1 MTLEKSEASGQ
12 DQIAQGL
19 GVDGAKHTP
28 MMQQYMRIKVNYPR
42 TLLLYRMGDFYEL
55 FHEDAEKASRLLNI
69 TLTKR
74 GASNGQPIKMAGVPY
89 HSIDQYLARLVKL
102 GESVAICEQIGDPA
116 LSKGPVERKV
126 VRVITPGTLTEASL
140 LPDREDRAL
149 LAIFPLSTKSASPI
163 TPKQISETPVG
174 LAWIILASG
183 AAWLSECRLG
193 DLSAQLERLSPAE
206 CVLPE
211 GLSLPIAQALEAS
224 LGNLPLGY
232 CANWQFDVQRG
243 LRQLCSLLAVND
255 LSGFDAADQSL
266 SLGAFNGLLA
276 HIERTQGLSL
286 KQGATANE
294 GSTASQ
300 GAAASSD
307 NTRESKT
314 KLITELR
321 VYRDSD
327 YVLLDAPAQRNL
339 EIVQTLRAEA
349 APTLLSLLDH
359 CSTAAGGRALRFCL
373 QHPLRNQVAVAK
385 RHSVIAYLLR
395 TTIDKQALT
404 HFIAEALNG
413 TTDAQRVAT
422 RIMLGSARPRELS
435 ALQDLSIRIDLLQR
449 QLLMIAGD
457 APELMQEIIHEIKV
471 PAAVIT
477 LLSTRLNAE
486 PAANVRD
493 GGVIASGFD
502 SDLDE
507 LRNIDTSCGEFLMR
521 MEAAE
526 REKTGINNLKVGF
539 NNVQGFFIEVSQGQ
553 LDKVPPEYRRR
564 QTLKNAE
571 RFITAELK
579 TFEDKA
585 LSAKDRALA
594 REKFLYE
601 GLLADLSIHVTAIQT
616 LARALAQLDVLN
628 TLAIKAQQHG
638 WVRPQ
643 FQANIGIEIR
653 AGSHPVVS
661 AQVDRFIA
669 NDTVLDA
676 RRSLA
681 MITGPNMGGKS
692 TFMRQTA
699 LIVLLAYA
707 GSYVPAKSCLLG
719 PIDRIFTRIGAAD
732 DLAGGRSTFM
742 VEMTEAAA
750 ILNTATEQ
758 SLVLMDEIGRGTST
772 FDGLSLA
779 HAIAQRLSTGNRCLT
794 LFATHYFELTQL
806 ATRIETIFNQHLA
819 AAQSNQGI
827 VFLHE
832 VRDGPANQSY
842 GLEVAKLAGLPASV
856 IKQARSLLQQLEQR
870 SRADQASDQFDLFDS
885 HDEPY
890 VAAIDPAFTSATD
903 KNTVELLEQ
912 LQAINPDELSPKQA
926 LEALYLLK
934 NIAQH

>member
-1 MTLEKSEASGQ
+1 MSTEKDNKSLGSGEQ
-12 DQIAQGL
+12 RDTPR
-19 GVDGAKHTP
+19 HTP
-28 MMQQYMRIKVNYPR
+28 MMQQYMRIKADYPQ

-74 GASNGQPIKMAGVPY
+74 GASNGEPIKMAGVPY

-116 LSKGPVERKV
+116 LAKGPVERQV
-126 VRVITPGTLTEASL
+126 VRIVTPGTLTEASL

-149 LAIFPLSTKSASPI
+149 LAIVAFTSSTGNSSINKSLNDTPL
-163 TPKQISETPVG
+163 G
-174 LAWIILASG
+174 LAWIVLASG

-211 GLSLPIAQALEAS
+211 GLSLSIANALDAALGSLPI
-224 LGNLPLGY
+224 GY
-232 CANWQFDVQRG
+232 CASWQFDAQRG

-255 LSGFDAADQSL
+255 LSGFDAADQGL
-266 SLGAFNGLLA
+266 SLAAFNGLLA
-276 HIERTQGLSL
+276 HIERTQGLSIN
-286 KQGATANE
+286 KN
-294 GSTASQ
+294 ASVD
-300 GAAASSD
+300 SD
-307 NTRESKT
+307 KT
-314 KLITELR
+314 NDSRSKLITQLR

-339 EIVQTLRAEA
+339 EIVQTLRGES
-349 APTLLSLLDH
+349 APTLLSLLDK

-373 QHPLRNQVAVAK
+373 QHPLRNQASVAR
-385 RHSVIAYLLR
+385 RHSVIAFLLS
-395 TTIDKQALT
+395 TTIDRQPLT
-404 HFIAEALNG
+404 DFIAAALNG

-449 QLLMIAGD
+449 QLLAMTND
-457 APELMQEIIHEIKV
+457 APELMQEIIQDIQV
-471 PAAVIT
+471 PAAVIS
-477 LLSTRLNAE
+477 LLSTRLTAE

-521 MEAAE
+521 MEAEE
-526 REKTGINNLKVGF
+526 REKTGIHNLKVGF

-601 GLLADLSIHVTAIQT
+601 GLLADLTSHVTAIQA

-628 TLAIKAQQHG
+628 TLAIKAKQHG

-643 FQANIGIEIR
+643 FQSTIGIEIR

-669 NDTVLDA
+669 NDTVLDS

-750 ILNTATEQ
+750 ILNTATAE

-794 LFATHYFELTQL
+794 LFATHYFELTRL
-806 ATRIETIFNQHLA
+806 AARIDTVFNQHLA
-819 AAQSNQGI
+819 AAQSTQGI

-856 IKQARSLLQQLEQR
+856 IKQARNLLQQLEQR
-870 SRADQASDQFDLFDS
+870 SRADQSSDQFDLFDS
-885 HDEPY
+885 ADETF
-890 VAAIDPAFTSATD
+890 ITATD
-903 KNTVELLEQ
+903 PIAAQLDDQNATALIEQ
-912 LQAINPDELSPKQA
+912 LQAINPDDLSPKQA

-934 NIAQH
+934 NLVAH

>member
-1 MTLEKSEASGQ
+1 MTTEKNTQS
-12 DQIAQGL
+12 IGL
-19 GVDGAKHTP
+19 DSSKHTP
-28 MMQQYMRIKVNYPR
+28 MMQQYMRIKADYPQ

-74 GASNGQPIKMAGVPY
+74 GASNGEPIKMAGVPY

-116 LSKGPVERKV
+116 SSKGPVERQV
-126 VRVITPGTLTEASL
+126 VRIVTPGTLTEASL

-149 LAIFPLSTKSASPI
+149 LAIFPVASSGSINKPLAD
-163 TPKQISETPVG
+163 TPVG
-174 LAWIILASG
+174 LAWIVLASG

-193 DLSAQLERLSPAE
+193 DLTAQLERLSPAE

-211 GLSLPIAQALEAS
+211 GLSLPIAKFLDS
-224 LGNLPLGY
+224 VLGHVPLGY
-232 CANWQFDVQRG
+232 CASWQFDAQRG

-255 LSGFDAADQSL
+255 LSGFDAADQGQ

-276 HIERTQGLSL
+276 HIERTQGLTVNKGETL
-286 KQGATANE
+286 NPNNATKSN
-294 GSTASQ
+294 S
-300 GAAASSD
+300 
-307 NTRESKT
+307 
-314 KLITELR
+314 KLITQLR

-327 YVLLDAPAQRNL
+327 YVLLDGPAQRNL
-339 EIVQTLRAEA
+339 EIVQTLRGEA
-349 APTLLSLLDH
+349 APTLLSLLDN

-373 QHPLRNQVAVAK
+373 QHPLRNQALVAK
-385 RHSVIAYLLR
+385 RHSVISFLLS
-395 TTIDKQALT
+395 TTIQRQPLT
-404 HFIAEALNG
+404 DFIAQALNG

-422 RIMLGSARPRELS
+422 RIMLGSARPRELA
-435 ALQDLSIRIDLLQR
+435 ALQDLSIRIDLLHR
-449 QLLMIAGD
+449 QLLVIAEG
-457 APELMQEIIHEIKV
+457 APELMREIIQDIQV
-471 PAAVIT
+471 PAALIL
-477 LLSTRLNAE
+477 LLSTRLSAE

-502 SDLDE
+502 NDLDE

-526 REKTGINNLKVGF
+526 REKTGIPNLKVGF

-564 QTLKNAE
+564 QTLKSAE

-594 REKFLYE
+594 REKYLYE
-601 GLLADLSIHVTAIQT
+601 LLLADLTIHVTAIQT

-628 TLAIKAQQHG
+628 TLAIKARQHG

-643 FQANIGIEIR
+643 FQSAIGIEIR

-669 NDTVLDA
+669 NDTVLDG

-750 ILNTATEQ
+750 ILNTATAQ

-806 ATRIETIFNQHLA
+806 ATRIETVFNQHLA
-819 AAQSNQGI
+819 AAQSAQGI

-842 GLEVAKLAGLPASV
+842 GLEVAKLAGLPTSV

-870 SRADQASDQFDLFDS
+870 SRTDQASDQFDLFDANDDVHINADDATS
-885 HDEPY
+885 
-890 VAAIDPAFTSATD
+890 VQAADQ
-903 KNTVELLEQ
+903 NTAALIEQ

-934 NIAQH
+934 NLLPR

>member
-1 MTLEKSEASGQ
+1 
-12 DQIAQGL
+12 
-19 GVDGAKHTP
+19 
-28 MMQQYMRIKVNYPR
+28 MMQQYLRIKADHPN

-74 GASNGQPIKMAGVPY
+74 GTSNGEPIKMAGVPY

-102 GESVAICEQIGDPA
+102 GESVAICEQTGDPA
-116 LSKGPVERKV
+116 TSKGPVERQV
-126 VRVITPGTLTEASL
+126 VRIVTPGTLTEASL

-149 LAIFPLSTKSASPI
+149 LAIFPGTANQGSSKSAI
-163 TPKQISETPVG
+163 DETIVG

-183 AAWLSECRLG
+183 AVWLSECKLA
-193 DLSAQLERLSPAE
+193 DLPAQLERLSPAE

-211 GLSLPIAQALEAS
+211 GLSLTMAEALDSSIGRLPI
-224 LGNLPLGY
+224 GY
-232 CANWQFDVQRG
+232 CASWQFDAPRG
-243 LRQLCSLLAVND
+243 LRQLCDMLEVND
-255 LSGFDAADQSL
+255 LSGFDASDQVQSI
-266 SLGAFNGLLA
+266 GAFNGLLA
-276 HIERTQGLSL
+276 HIERTQGLSF
-286 KQGATANE
+286 KQ
-294 GSTASQ
+294 SQ
-300 GAAASSD
+300 
-307 NTRESKT
+307 SKQIQA
-314 KLITELR
+314 KLITQLR

-339 EIVQTLRAEA
+339 EIVQTLRGDA
-349 APTLLSLLDH
+349 APTLLSLLDG
-359 CSTAAGGRALRFCL
+359 CSTAAGGRALRFSL
-373 QHPLRNQVAVAK
+373 QHPLRSQATVAK
-385 RHSVIAYLLR
+385 RHDVIAFLLS
-395 TTIDKQALT
+395 TTIDRQPLT
-404 HFIAEALNG
+404 QFIGDVLNG

-422 RIMLGSARPRELS
+422 RIMLGSVRPRELS
-435 ALQDLSIRIDLLQR
+435 ALQDLSIRIDLMHR
-449 QLLMIAGD
+449 QLQALADD
-457 APELMQEIIHEIKV
+457 APQLLQDIIRDLQV
-471 PAAVIT
+471 PAPVIT
-477 LLSTRLNAE
+477 LLTQRLNAE
-486 PAANVRD
+486 PAANIRD

-502 SDLDE
+502 ADLDE
-507 LRNIDTSCGEFLMR
+507 LRSIDSGCGDYLMQ
-521 MEAAE
+521 MEASE

-579 TFEDKA
+579 SFEDKA

-594 REKFLYE
+594 REKFLFE
-601 GLLADLSIHVTAIQT
+601 ELIACLSDYVVSIQT
-616 LARALAQLDVLN
+616 VARALAQVDVLN
-628 TLAIKAQQHG
+628 TLAIKAQTYG
-638 WVRPQ
+638 WVKPQ
-643 FQANIGIEIR
+643 FQTGIGIEIR

-699 LIVLLAYA
+699 LIVLLAYV

-750 ILNTATEQ
+750 ILNTATPQ

-779 HAIAQRLSTGNRCLT
+779 HAIAQRLSTNNRSLT

-806 ATRIETIFNQHLA
+806 ATRIDTVFNQHLA
-819 AAQSNQGI
+819 AAQSARGI

-842 GLEVAKLAGLPASV
+842 GLEVAKLAGLPAQV
-856 IKQARSLLQQLEQR
+856 IKQARGLLQQLEER
-870 SRADQASDQFDLFDS
+870 SRSDQHSDQFDLFS
-885 HDEPY
+885 ASEPDTAFETDQAS
-890 VAAIDPAFTSATD
+890 AASNPQLGPQ
-903 KNTVELLEQ
+903 VESLLAQ
-912 LQAINPDELSPKQA
+912 LQAINPDDLTPKQA

-934 NIAQH
+934 NQLPPK